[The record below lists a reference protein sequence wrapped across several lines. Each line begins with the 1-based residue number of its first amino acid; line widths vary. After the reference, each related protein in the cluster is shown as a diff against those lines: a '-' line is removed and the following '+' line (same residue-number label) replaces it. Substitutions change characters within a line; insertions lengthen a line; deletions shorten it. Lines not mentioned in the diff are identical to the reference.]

1 MIPNRLDALMNGLLN
16 DTVFADLVA
25 PVQHA
30 LAFVRRAASVGRV
43 LSMERFIALGVW
55 RQLQGMGV
63 LREQVQALDHLRD
76 QLAPQA
82 ESVVPLA
89 RSTWSDAL
97 ASTERRAVLQA
108 MIPVL
113 MREVGAVL
121 PDRLA
126 GVPGLDGRPVRAMD
140 GTYQEE
146 SAHYRRCTPK
156 QGGED
161 NPKGHGELVFYNLRL
176 GLAED
181 ALVETRSRH
190 EINLLRDYDA
200 RPGALTQEARTL
212 WVVDRAFIDAAFWD
226 RKKRTQGSTLI
237 TRMKSN
243 LVVGS
248 RAAMPIA
255 KTPENAGVLRDERI
269 TLLSS
274 SQEWRLI
281 TLRTRQG
288 RRLEFL
294 TNDFSLLPGVVAF
307 LYARRWDE
315 EKCFDTWKNDF
326 AHAKAW
332 GKSPVAID
340 NQVCLAI
347 ITHALV
353 TLLLHRQFGAE
364 GARDHKALR
373 KQEQRQ
379 RKAPSAPDGTER
391 PDWTVPLFRYTSKIS
406 RQVLRFFKHS
416 LLSPAS
422 PALYEAKLRPL
433 LEAYL

>member
-1 MIPNRLDALMNGLLN
+1 MPQATCIFHGN

-89 RSTWSDAL
+89 RSTWSNAL

-121 PDRLA
+121 PDHLA
-126 GVPGLDGRPVRAMD
+126 GIPGLDGRPVRAMD

-200 RPGALTQEARTL
+200 RPGAQTQEARTL

-243 LVVGS
+243 LVVDS
-248 RAAMPIA
+248 RAAMPHCQD
-255 KTPENAGVLRDERI
+255 TGER
-269 TLLSS
+269 
-274 SQEWRLI
+274 R
-281 TLRTRQG
+281 G
-288 RRLEFL
+288 
-294 TNDFSLLPGVVAF
+294 A
-307 LYARRWDE
+307 AR
-315 EKCFDTWKNDF
+315 
-326 AHAKAW
+326 
-332 GKSPVAID
+332 
-340 NQVCLAI
+340 
-347 ITHALV
+347 
-353 TLLLHRQFGAE
+353 
-364 GARDHKALR
+364 
-373 KQEQRQ
+373 
-379 RKAPSAPDGTER
+379 
-391 PDWTVPLFRYTSKIS
+391 
-406 RQVLRFFKHS
+406 
-416 LLSPAS
+416 
-422 PALYEAKLRPL
+422 
-433 LEAYL
+433 